1 MKHDVLS
8 PDNITI
14 ENNGGYATI
23 KQAREALK
31 QWIKRYE
38 TQGYYS
44 SNNGRIALKDLEK
57 KCTFIKLKN

>member
-23 KQAREALK
+23 GQAREALK
-31 QWIKRYE
+31 QWMKRYE
-38 TQGYYS
+38 GQGYYS